1 MSKQID
7 YDVVIVGGGMVGG
20 MLAALLARHTNL
32 SLAVLEQSAPEPFQ
46 PGTDPDYDIR
56 VSALNI
62 ATQRML
68 ESAGAWQ
75 GILDRR
81 ACVYREMLV
90 WDGEQSGSTHFKAD
104 DINAEA
110 LGHIVENRVIQL
122 ALLDCVQQAGN
133 VDYFCPLHV
142 QSIANHS
149 DHISVATGERTIR
162 AKLLIGADGARSTVR
177 EMAGIDMQGQAYE
190 HHALVAT
197 VETQLP
203 QQQITWQRF
212 VPTGPQA
219 FLPLC
224 GSKASMVWY
233 HDADEVKR
241 LKSLDDDV
249 FIGELSDSFPDR
261 LGDISAVHARASFP
275 IVKAHASSYIAERVA
290 LVGDAAHT
298 VHPLAGQGVNLGM
311 MDASAMAELI
321 TDAQAGGGD
330 IGARK
335 LLRRY
340 ERWRRGDNAIMIS
353 VLDGFYHAFKPQP
366 TPVRMLRS
374 TALSVAD
381 NAGPLKHFVM
391 RYAMGTSG
399 DLPRFAR

>member
-1 MSKQID
+1 MD
-7 YDVVIVGGGMVGG
+7 YDVIIVGGGMVGS
-20 MLAALLARHTNL
+20 MLAALLARHTDL
-32 SLAVLEQSAPEPFQ
+32 TLAVLEKSTPEPFK
-46 PGTDPDYDIR
+46 PGSDPDYDIR
-56 VSALNI
+56 VSALSI

-90 WDGEQSGSTHFKAD
+90 WDGEQSGSTHFRSE
-104 DINAEA
+104 DIGAEA

-122 ALLDCVQQAGN
+122 ALLDCINQADN
-133 VDYFCPLHV
+133 VDFLCPADV
-142 QSIANHS
+142 QS
-149 DHISVATGERTIR
+149 VAQHDEHVAVTIGERCITG
-162 AKLLIGADGARSTVR
+162 KLLIGADGARSSLR
-177 EMAGIDMQGQAYE
+177 DMLAIDMHSDAYE

-197 VETQLP
+197 VMTELP

-212 VPTGPQA
+212 MPSGPQA

-224 GSKASMVWY
+224 GSAASMVWY
-233 HDADEVKR
+233 HSADEVMR
-241 LKSLDDDV
+241 LKSLDDDEFV
-249 FIGELSDSFPDR
+249 RELVSSFPDR
-261 LGDISAVHARASFP
+261 LGGIKSVQARASFP
-275 IVKAHASSYIAERVA
+275 IAKAHASSYIAERVA

-311 MDASAMAELI
+311 MDASAMAELVM
-321 TDAQAGGGD
+321 DAHEAGAD
-330 IGARK
+330 IGARR

-340 ERWRRGDNAIMIS
+340 ERWRRSDNALMIS

-366 TPVRMLRS
+366 TPVRVLRS
-374 TALSVAD
+374 AAMNIAD
-381 NAGPLKHFVM
+381 KAGPLKQLVM

-399 DLPRFAR
+399 DIPRFAR